1 MQSQLVAL
9 QLGPKIEVLPSPVNT
24 RYWKNLGSEAI
35 DDFPATI
42 HFPYSSFRIL
52 TPIDMTTDDWWI
64 APLRFMLLRT
74 DYGDGAL
81 MLLLIKKTPR
91 ANMTD
96 IDLGWIFEE
105 KFREIVNPSRNSVN
119 LKVSEAGIAQ
129 RIPLELPKS
138 VFLIRGENF
147 TDDQNL
153 ELFRSSHI
161 LVSTSFSNQYEY
173 DVLQSMAVELPAVAY
188 PQESLRDLIAK
199 TNAFPLFPV
208 NPSNPKPD
216 FEHTA
221 LSSIIRKSMEPT
233 STDSL
238 RRRAIRARHDLLKK
252 NDSAVLA
259 SWIRDRLEQVI
270 HEMSPQT
277 QPHQPLKI
285 SARSP
290 SAPASKDSPKK
301 RIIPPRDA

>member
-1 MQSQLVAL
+1 
-9 QLGPKIEVLPSPVNT
+9 
-24 RYWKNLGSEAI
+24 
-35 DDFPATI
+35 
-42 HFPYSSFRIL
+42 
-52 TPIDMTTDDWWI
+52 
-64 APLRFMLLRT
+64 
-74 DYGDGAL
+74 
-81 MLLLIKKTPR
+81 
-91 ANMTD
+91 
-96 IDLGWIFEE
+96 
-105 KFREIVNPSRNSVN
+105 
-119 LKVSEAGIAQ
+119 
-129 RIPLELPKS
+129 LELPKS

-161 LVSTSFSNQYEY
+161 LVSTSFSTQYEY

-221 LSSIIRKSMEPT
+221 LSSILRKSMEPT

-277 QPHQPLKI
+277 QPHQPLRI